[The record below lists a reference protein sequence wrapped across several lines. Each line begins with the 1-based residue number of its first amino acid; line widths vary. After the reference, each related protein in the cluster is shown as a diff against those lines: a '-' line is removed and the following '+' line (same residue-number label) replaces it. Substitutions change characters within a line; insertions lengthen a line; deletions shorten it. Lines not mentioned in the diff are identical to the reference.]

1 MGPLSDQEVFQ
12 LREALQG
19 AVIKCSERCLYQ
31 SAKWCAP
38 PMAPHARNR

>member
-1 MGPLSDQEVFQ
+1 MGPLSDHEVFH
-12 LREALQG
+12 LRAALQD

-38 PMAPHARNR
+38 TAPRARNR